1 MGEHA
6 FFIVRSL
13 KIKIPGDKEMEW
25 FMLAV
30 AGALEVVWAC
40 AMKYSED
47 FSKIVP
53 SVITVIGFLLS
64 AFFLSLAVKK
74 LPLGTAYAIW
84 TGFGAVGTFVLGV
97 YLFQEHFSI
106 PKAVC
111 ILLILSGIVG
121 LKLLH

>member
-13 KIKIPGDKEMEW
+13 KIKIPGGKEMEW
-25 FMLAV
+25 FTLAV
-30 AGALEVVWAC
+30 AGVLEVVWAS
-40 AMKYSED
+40 AMKYSEG

-74 LPLGTAYAIW
+74 QPLGTAYAIW
-84 TGFGAVGTFVLGV
+84 TGFGTVGTCVLGV

-111 ILLILSGIVG
+111 ILLILSGIAG

>member
-13 KIKIPGDKEMEW
+13 KIKIPGGKEMEW
-25 FMLAV
+25 FTLAV
-30 AGALEVVWAC
+30 AGVFEVVWAC
-40 AMKYSED
+40 AMKYSEG

-53 SVITVIGFLLS
+53 SVITVIGFFLS

-84 TGFGAVGTFVLGV
+84 TGFGTVGTCVLGV

-111 ILLILSGIVG
+111 ILLILSGIAG

>member
-1 MGEHA
+1 
-6 FFIVRSL
+6 
-13 KIKIPGDKEMEW
+13 
-25 FMLAV
+25 MLAV
-30 AGALEVVWAC
+30 AGVLEVVWAC
-40 AMKYSED
+40 AMKYSEG

-53 SVITVIGFLLS
+53 SVITVIGFFLS
-64 AFFLSLAVKK
+64 AVFLSLAVKK

-84 TGFGAVGTFVLGV
+84 TGFGTVGTFALGV

-106 PKAVC
+106 PKVVC

>member
-1 MGEHA
+1 
-6 FFIVRSL
+6 
-13 KIKIPGDKEMEW
+13 MEW

-30 AGALEVVWAC
+30 AGVLEVVWAC
-40 AMKYSED
+40 AMKYSEG
-47 FSKIVP
+47 FSKTVP

-64 AFFLSLAVKK
+64 AVFLSLAVKK

-84 TGFGAVGTFVLGV
+84 TGLGTVGTFAPGV

-106 PKAVC
+106 PKAICV
-111 ILLILSGIVG
+111 LLILSGIVG

>member
-1 MGEHA
+1 
-6 FFIVRSL
+6 
-13 KIKIPGDKEMEW
+13 
-25 FMLAV
+25 MLAV
-30 AGALEVVWAC
+30 AGVLEVVWAC
-40 AMKYSED
+40 AMKYSEG

-64 AFFLSLAVKK
+64 AVFLSLAVKK

-84 TGFGAVGTFVLGV
+84 TGLGTVGTFALGV

-106 PKAVC
+106 PKTVC
-111 ILLILSGIVG
+111 VLLILSGIVG

>member
-1 MGEHA
+1 
-6 FFIVRSL
+6 
-13 KIKIPGDKEMEW
+13 MEW
-25 FMLAV
+25 FTLAV
-30 AGALEVVWAC
+30 AGVFEVVWAC
-40 AMKYSED
+40 AMKYSEG

-53 SVITVIGFLLS
+53 SVITVIGFFLS

-84 TGFGAVGTFVLGV
+84 TGFGTMGTFALGV

-111 ILLILSGIVG
+111 VLLILSGIVG

>member
-13 KIKIPGDKEMEW
+13 KIKIPGGKEMEW

-30 AGALEVVWAC
+30 AGVFEVVWAC
-40 AMKYSED
+40 AMKYSEG

-53 SVITVIGFLLS
+53 SVVTVIGFFLS
-64 AFFLSLAVKK
+64 VFFLSLAVKK

-84 TGFGAVGTFVLGV
+84 TGFGTVGTCVLGV

-111 ILLILSGIVG
+111 ILLILSGIAG